1 MECLCSILSAPMR
14 RRTTT
19 TMRLL
24 MTGRMQKC
32 HQSYVR
38 ARANC
43 REARGR
49 ARGRRGRRKNGRK
62 AARYMR
68 RRDGEECRSCRNM
81 IRAISGSFHA
91 RHEWRGTREFGW
103 MKGSFRKRAPEPCF
117 KTKLFHR
124 WLRSGSMLASK
135 IHEEAGKKHY

>member
-1 MECLCSILSAPMR
+1 MYERELIAGKRAKEKEWKEGSEIYATEGR
-14 RRTTT
+14 RR
-19 TMRLL
+19 MQV
-24 MTGRMQKC
+24 MQKYDKS
-32 HQSYVR
+32 HF
-38 ARANC
+38 
-43 REARGR
+43 G
-49 ARGRRGRRKNGRK
+49 
-62 AARYMR
+62 
-68 RRDGEECRSCRNM
+68 
-81 IRAISGSFHA
+81 FLP